1 MNTPPGLLSLNKPF
15 GMTSR
20 EAVNHVVFPLRKRLR
35 TRRIK
40 AGHCGTLDPLA
51 TGVLII
57 CTGSATRLVQ
67 LIQELPKTY
76 VAKFE
81 LGRVTN
87 TDDVTG
93 ETISE
98 VEINSVQVSESDI
111 RERLPEFIGKI
122 QQVPPMYSAVK
133 IDGKRAYKLAR
144 AGREI
149 EIKARPVTVYDIDL
163 LAFDGRYVE
172 LKIECGSGTYIRSI
186 GRDLGERLGCGATMA
201 SLVRSAIGPFTTET
215 ATPVEQLNVDNIQEQ
230 ILDPRLGI
238 RHLPTLQIS
247 DTDADFVRHGG
258 TIPFDAAAVR
268 PADYAVRIETG
279 ERYLL
284 EDASREIVAI
294 AIPAREP
301 NAIRPDI
308 VFKPEPA

>member
-1 MNTPPGLLSLNKPF
+1 MNTPPGLLSLNKPL

-20 EAVNHVVFPLRKRLR
+20 EAVNHVVFPMRKSLSLRRV
-35 TRRIK
+35 K

-51 TGVLII
+51 TGVLVI
-57 CTGSATRLVQ
+57 CTGSATRLVSM
-67 LIQELPKTY
+67 IQELPKTY
-76 VAKFE
+76 IARFE

-93 ETISE
+93 ETLSE
-98 VEINSVQVSESDI
+98 VEVDPTLVNESVVLKQ
-111 RERLPEFIGKI
+111 LPLFIGEI

-144 AGREI
+144 AGHDV
-149 EIKARPVTVYDIDL
+149 EIKPRPVTVYNIEL
-163 LAFDGRYVE
+163 LNLGSRYVE

-201 SLVRSAIGPFTTET
+201 SLVRSAIGPFTIET
-215 ATPVEQLNVDNIQEQ
+215 AIPVKQLNVDNIQEHL
-230 ILDPRLGI
+230 LDPRVAVQ
-238 RHLPTLQIS
+238 HLPVLQIS
-247 DTDADFVRHGG
+247 DTEADFVRHGG
-258 TIPFDAAAVR
+258 TIPFSSAAVR
-268 PADYAVRIETG
+268 PAERPLPIDTA

-284 EDASREIVAI
+284 EDSRKEIVAI

-301 NAIRPDI
+301 DSIRPDI